1 MVYSKTICVYIING
15 KYIKKRTMTQRH
27 RKNISKA
34 MIAYHSRCRRCV
46 HNNNKTRKLI
56 ENISKRQEQRMKRI
70 ASIER
75 KQKERKS
82 KNTKA

>member
-1 MVYSKTICVYIING
+1 MP
-15 KYIKKRTMTQRH
+15 
-27 RKNISKA
+27 
-34 MIAYHSRCRRCV
+34 
-46 HNNNKTRKLI
+46 I